1 MNAYELLDKESHK
14 SLKVRAGRGAAL
26 GDSVMH
32 AMTYPME
39 FRDVQANYP
48 ILFTRDPAN
57 GAYFATA
64 IFGFEDN
71 ENLFLDGDKWLASY
85 VPAMVRRQPFM
96 IARQTLEG
104 GEERSAVSID
114 MSHPR
119 VSEDQGEA
127 LFTEAGE
134 PSEFLNSSID
144 LLHQISQGVD
154 HNRGFIDALIAHE
167 LLEAVTLDFT
177 FNDGTKT
184 SLQGFFTVAEE
195 TLYRLEGETLAALNQ
210 AGYLQP
216 IFMAVASLGQLR
228 ALIEKRNARA
238 LAGRGI

>member
-1 MNAYELLDKESHK
+1 MNQYELLDKDRHRSLRVK
-14 SLKVRAGRGAAL
+14 SQRGAAL

-39 FRDVQANYP
+39 FRDVQASYP

-64 IFGFEDN
+64 VFGFEEN
-71 ENLFLDGDKWLASY
+71 ENLFLDGDQWLASY

-96 IARQTLEG
+96 IARQELDG
-104 GEERSAVSID
+104 GDARSAVSID

-127 LFTEAGE
+127 LFTDAGE
-134 PSEFLNSSID
+134 PSEYLSGSID

-154 HNRGFIDALIAHE
+154 HNRGFIEALLAHE

-177 FNDGTKT
+177 FNDGAKT
-184 SLQGFFTVAEE
+184 SLQGFFTIAEE
-195 TLYRLEGETLAALNQ
+195 TLYKLDGETLETLNQ

-216 IFMAVASLGQLR
+216 IFMAVASLSQLR

-238 LAGRGI
+238 LAGRGV